1 MFKFEVTVL
10 NQDEFNRLSHQ
21 EMALIDNI
29 LIDSDDVAIAKDRY
43 GYLSK
48 LNDRVYLLER
58 HIEWEWN
65 DVVDIFYHKS
75 MADKKA
81 EALRKTERC
90 RDVHYEVYEV
100 EINRASPTE

>member
-29 LIDSDDVAIAKDRY
+29 LIDSGGVTITKDRY

-48 LNDRVYLLER
+48 LNDKVYLLER
-58 HIEWEWN
+58 HVEWESN
-65 DVVDIFYHKS
+65 DVVDIFSHKS
-75 MADKKA
+75 MADKEA
-81 EALRKTERC
+81 EALRKGERC

-100 EINRASPTE
+100 KINRASPTE